1 MKVGDLV
8 RHRSSNNICLVLDV
22 KESQVFVL
30 HCFSEVKFKG
40 WYGTKYFTKV

>member
-22 KESQVFVL
+22 GENSVL
-30 HCFSEVKFKG
+30 VIHCFADNNFKS